1 MSKVVQNTHD
11 SNDNVSAGR
20 SDDLITDARC
30 PSSITPVCPARQ
42 PSRTRPDRL
51 PAAHIPGNLHG
62 CLT

>member
-1 MSKVVQNTHD
+1 MSKVVQNIHD

-20 SDDLITDARC
+20 RDDLITDARC

-51 PAAHIPGNLHG
+51 PDSAHPEH
-62 CLT
+62 